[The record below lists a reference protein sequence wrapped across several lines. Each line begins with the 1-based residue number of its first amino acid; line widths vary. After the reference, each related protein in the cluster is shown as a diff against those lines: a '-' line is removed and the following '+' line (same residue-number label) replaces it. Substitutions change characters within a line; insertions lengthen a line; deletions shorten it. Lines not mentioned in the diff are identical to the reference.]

1 MIRICA
7 RPFCTTLLAIGT
19 LIATTVQVFPLDI
32 TTVKGKTYTGVTVQ
46 RVEPDGINIKHSA
59 GITKLY
65 FSELPTEIQEQY
77 GYSREKHQQYY
88 IAKQKQAEAAK
99 SVALIDSTAL
109 YVIARISQVTDDGAL
124 AYIQVVRVVT
134 EEVTS
139 THSGQQVA
147 FGKQSMPSGS
157 SGSVV
162 KEEKHV
168 VYGEESK
175 EPVFI
180 TDIPGYKVDGD
191 SWTGYIYIIGEY
203 DYTAVSSAHKRV
215 RKFTASRTKAI
226 SYLTE

>member
-1 MIRICA
+1 MLNQHAKRKYIA
-7 RPFCTTLLAIGT
+7 VLAVGT
-19 LIATTVQVFPLDI
+19 LFATTFHAFPLDI

-59 GITKLY
+59 GIIKLY
-65 FSELPTEIQEQY
+65 FSELPTEVQEQY

-88 IAKQKQAEAAK
+88 IAKQKQAEVARSA
-99 SVALIDSTAL
+99 ALIDSAAL
-109 YVIARISQVTDDGAL
+109 YVVARISQVTDDGAL

-139 THSGQQVA
+139 THTGQQVA

-168 VYGEESK
+168 IYGEESK
-175 EPVFI
+175 EPVLI

-191 SWTGYIYIIGEY
+191 TWSGYIYIIGEY

-215 RKFTASRTKAI
+215 RKFTASRTKAVN
-226 SYLTE
+226 YLME